1 MSSIGRIKKFS
12 SRINKLWYIHIVE
25 HNTAMKKN
33 ELLLYAMK
41 WMNFPDEV
49 KLKKPSM
56 KAYILSK
63 SQNVNLKNSQTNL

>member
-41 WMNFPDEV
+41 
-49 KLKKPSM
+49 
-56 KAYILSK
+56 
-63 SQNVNLKNSQTNL
+63 